1 MRPTGWPS
9 RPATP
14 VVLIVDPDPATQLL
28 LEWAAEL
35 EGLTALAVPSSADAY
50 GILAEDTNQ
59 IILVVLDLACGG
71 DDAVAARRLQ
81 LDAPR
86 VASIPAVVL
95 TDRSLTDTDR
105 TVLRPAIT
113 VMKPL
118 QVEEAREI
126 MRGGRSATWREGAFI
141 RGLATGNP
149 GIVLH

>member
-1 MRPTGWPS
+1 MGSAGWPS
-9 RPATP
+9 RPTAP
-14 VVLIVDPDPATQLL
+14 VVLVVDPDPATQLL

-35 EGLTALAVPSSADAY
+35 EGLKALVVSSASDAY
-50 GILAEDTNQ
+50 GILAEETSQ
-59 IILVVLDLACGG
+59 IILVVLDIACGG

-86 VASIPAVVL
+86 VASIPAIVL
-95 TDRSLTDTDR
+95 TDRSLTDSDR
-105 TVLRPAIT
+105 SVLRPAIT

-141 RGLATGNP
+141 RGLNSGNP